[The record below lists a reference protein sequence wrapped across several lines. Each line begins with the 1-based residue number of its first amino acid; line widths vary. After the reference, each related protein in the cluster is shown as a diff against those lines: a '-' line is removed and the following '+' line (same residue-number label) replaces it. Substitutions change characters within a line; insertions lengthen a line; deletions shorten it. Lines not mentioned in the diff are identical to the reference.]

1 MTEEKSTPKRA
12 PAAKKTVA
20 GAAPTASTASKAP
33 AVKKATPVAAE
44 KKTPARKDAQTQNAE
59 IALQPPPTAAAETA
73 AAPVITAAA
82 AAPSE
87 TLTPDPTP
95 APAKPSAEE
104 RYRMV
109 QSAAYFIA
117 EREGFQGC
125 DSHYWALAEQEIAAQ
140 LGETAA

>member
-20 GAAPTASTASKAP
+20 SAAPTASTASKAP

-44 KKTPARKDAQTQNAE
+44 KKTAARKDAQTPNAE
-59 IALQPPPTAAAETA
+59 IALQPPAAAETA

-82 AAPSE
+82 AAPAA
-87 TLTPDPTP
+87 TVTPDPTP

-104 RYRMV
+104 RYLMV

-117 EREGFQGC
+117 ERDGFQGC
-125 DSHYWALAEQEIAAQ
+125 DTHYWALAEQEIAAQ